1 MNLHPPKRPT
11 ASRTVLITGASGV
24 IGRALCLR
32 FAKSGWRIGIHYYS
46 RAEAAH
52 ETALAVKEAGAEA
65 TEYQADIRDPREVEQ
80 MTRSCAAAWGSLDVL
95 VCNAGAAIGTL
106 LVRTDADDWDRII
119 ATNLTGTFHCLQAAA
134 AGMIER
140 RRGAII
146 VMGSYAGFQGSTGQ
160 TAYAASKAG
169 LLGLVRSAA
178 REWGEHN
185 LRVNLVLPGWRQ
197 TAMTAPVAAAPNI
210 RQTHLLGRAP
220 RLSSVVATV
229 YRLACNRDTSGQVW
243 NVDSR
248 IF

>member
-11 ASRTVLITGASGV
+11 APRTVLITGASGV

-52 ETALAVKEAGAEA
+52 ETAFAVKEAGAEA

-140 RRGAII
+140 RRAEIADRI
-146 VMGSYAGFQGSTGQ
+146 
-160 TAYAASKAG
+160 ASSLPCSVTFPPADS
-169 LLGLVRSAA
+169 VR
-178 REWGEHN
+178 
-185 LRVNLVLPGWRQ
+185 
-197 TAMTAPVAAAPNI
+197 
-210 RQTHLLGRAP
+210 
-220 RLSSVVATV
+220 
-229 YRLACNRDTSGQVW
+229 
-243 NVDSR
+243 
-248 IF
+248 